1 MSALPI
7 SKVRQNLFG
16 LVQQV
21 NDDHDPLT
29 VVTKS
34 GENAV
39 LVAESDW
46 NSLMETLYVLQ
57 THGGV
62 ELLKSAQ
69 DARDGRTQTHALIDP
84 DKEAE
89 DVAAATNMAGALG
102 EASTRIRTLF
112 AQLRTTDDRSVRRDL
127 LDELYQYKSAL
138 DSVPVSVWVDR
149 PADGGLPAVLS
160 DLRERAVP
168 PGEPSA

>member
-1 MSALPI
+1 MPSLPI
-7 SKVRQNLFG
+7 SNVRQNLFG

-29 VVTKS
+29 VVTKT

-62 ELLKSAQ
+62 HLLKSAQ
-69 DARDGRTQTHALIDP
+69 DARDGRTQARALIDP
-84 DKEAE
+84 DAETPDEVDDASTASAEAPVE
-89 DVAAATNMAGALG
+89 SDRLRALIEKLADAAAAAGAPTTELI
-102 EASTRIRTLF
+102 EE
-112 AQLRTTDDRSVRRDL
+112 LRD
-127 LDELYQYKSAL
+127 AG
-138 DSVPVSVWVDR
+138 VSISPSRMDQMKAR
-149 PADGGLPAVLS
+149 P
-160 DLRERAVP
+160 RAEGQQKP
-168 PGEPSA
+168 QEGARGRA

>member
-69 DARDGRTQTHALIDP
+69 DARDGRTQAHALIDP
-84 DKEAE
+84 DGEAE
-89 DVAAATNMAGALG
+89 DV
-102 EASTRIRTLF
+102 
-112 AQLRTTDDRSVRRDL
+112 
-127 LDELYQYKSAL
+127 
-138 DSVPVSVWVDR
+138 
-149 PADGGLPAVLS
+149 
-160 DLRERAVP
+160 
-168 PGEPSA
+168 

>member
-84 DKEAE
+84 DEETENVATAE
-89 DVAAATNMAGALG
+89 MTGVPYPSAAKVRALV
-102 EASTRIRTLF
+102 ERLRASRDAEIR
-112 AQLRTTDDRSVRRDL
+112 QKL
-127 LDELYQYKSAL
+127 LDELLEL
-138 DSVPVSVWVDR
+138 DDLAGRPTVGVAWPSVPMHAR
-149 PADGGLPAVLS
+149 
-160 DLRERAVP
+160 P
-168 PGEPSA
+168 PGERSA

>member
-1 MSALPI
+1 MPALPI
-7 SKVRQNLFG
+7 STVRQNLFG

-62 ELLKSAQ
+62 HLLKSAQ
-69 DARDGRTQTHALIDP
+69 DARRGCTDPHTLFDP
-84 DKEAE
+84 DAE
-89 DVAAATNMAGALG
+89 SIEMTR
-102 EASTRIRTLF
+102 STEEDMQRDELSG
-112 AQLRTTDDRSVRRDL
+112 LSSVRHV
-127 LDELYQYKSAL
+127 QS
-138 DSVPVSVWVDR
+138 
-149 PADGGLPAVLS
+149 
-160 DLRERAVP
+160 
-168 PGEPSA
+168 GEPQRRA